1 MAVTLADLKTECRVL
16 HDFEDALLE
25 RKLAAARLFVESR
38 IGRTLD
44 TFTDGIPAALDEAV
58 LRIAAHMYEWRGVAN
73 ETALSTI
80 PEGFREL
87 VNMYRK
93 WTIHSTASTTDGA

>member
-1 MAVTLADLKTECRVL
+1 MAVVLADLKAECRVL

-25 RKLAAARLFVESR
+25 RKLAAAKLFVESR
-38 IGRTLD
+38 IGRTLAS
-44 TFTDGIPAALDEAV
+44 FEDGTPAALDEAV
-58 LRIAAHMYEWRGVAN
+58 LRIAGHLYEYRGVAS

-87 VNMYRK
+87 VNIYRK
-93 WTIHSTASTTDGA
+93 WPIHSTGCRDDGV